1 MPNAAAAAH
10 PENQHKTIISFSIIK
25 ALWSLFPPLA
35 MQTLQFTNPNP
46 RTSPAGFSGSFN
58 ANNQGYS
65 GTGRVT
71 FGNENRSV
79 YVQGQVDGGWS
90 GGRPSVGG
98 MVGGT
103 IRF

>member
-1 MPNAAAAAH
+1 
-10 PENQHKTIISFSIIK
+10 
-25 ALWSLFPPLA
+25 
-35 MQTLQFTNPNP
+35 MQTLQFTNP

-71 FGNENRSV
+71 VGGPNRNIWAE
-79 YVQGQVDGGWS
+79 GQVSGGWS

>member
-1 MPNAAAAAH
+1 MNP
-10 PENQHKTIISFSIIK
+10 
-25 ALWSLFPPLA
+25 SLSRSLSS
-35 MQTLQFTNPNP
+35 MQTISIPNPNP

-58 ANNQGYS
+58 ANNQGYN

-79 YVQGQVDGGWS
+79 YVQGQVGGGWS
-90 GGRPSVGG
+90 GRPSVGG

>member
-1 MPNAAAAAH
+1 
-10 PENQHKTIISFSIIK
+10 
-25 ALWSLFPPLA
+25 

-71 FGNENRSV
+71 VGGPNRNV
-79 YVQGQVDGGWS
+79 WAEGQVSGGWS

>member
-1 MPNAAAAAH
+1 MIP
-10 PENQHKTIISFSIIK
+10 
-25 ALWSLFPPLA
+25 SLTLA
-35 MQTLQFTNPNP
+35 RSLTSMQTIHIPNPNP

-58 ANNQGYS
+58 ANNQGYN

-79 YVQGQVDGGWS
+79 YVQGQVGGGWS
-90 GGRPSVGG
+90 GRPSVGG

>member
-1 MPNAAAAAH
+1 
-10 PENQHKTIISFSIIK
+10 
-25 ALWSLFPPLA
+25 
-35 MQTLQFTNPNP
+35 MQTIHIPNPNP

-65 GTGRVT
+65 GTGRLT
-71 FGNENRSV
+71 FGNDNRNV
-79 YVQGQVDGGWS
+79 FVQGQVGGQWS
-90 GGRPSVGG
+90 GGRPSYGG

>member
-1 MPNAAAAAH
+1 
-10 PENQHKTIISFSIIK
+10 
-25 ALWSLFPPLA
+25 
-35 MQTLQFTNPNP
+35 MQSLQFTNPNP

-65 GTGRVT
+65 GAGRVT
-71 FGNENRSV
+71 FGNENRNV
-79 YVQGQVDGGWS
+79 FVQGQIGGGWS

>member
-1 MPNAAAAAH
+1 MVSEKITKNYFLR
-10 PENQHKTIISFSIIK
+10 NYHKLLFDPFF
-25 ALWSLFPPLA
+25 LSLTPI
-35 MQTLQFTNPNP
+35 MQTLRFTNPNP

-58 ANNQGYS
+58 AENRGWS

-71 FGNENRSV
+71 VGGPNRSV
-79 YVQGQVDGGWS
+79 WAEGQVGGGWS
-90 GGRPSVGG
+90 GGSRPSVGG

>member
-1 MPNAAAAAH
+1 MTPTPKLSNV
-10 PENQHKTIISFSIIK
+10 K
-25 ALWSLFPPLA
+25 
-35 MQTLQFTNPNP
+35 MQTIRIPNPNP

-58 ANNQGYS
+58 ANNNGYS

-71 FGNENRSV
+71 IGGPNRHV
-79 YVQGQVDGGWS
+79 FVQGDINGGWS
-90 GGRPSVGG
+90 SRPSVGG

>member
-1 MPNAAAAAH
+1 
-10 PENQHKTIISFSIIK
+10 
-25 ALWSLFPPLA
+25 

-46 RTSPAGFSGSFN
+46 RTSPAGLSGSFN

-71 FGNENRSV
+71 IGNENRNLFI
-79 YVQGQVDGGWS
+79 QGQVGGGWS
-90 GGRPSVGG
+90 GRPNIGA

>member
-1 MPNAAAAAH
+1 MKLTH
-10 PENQHKTIISFSIIK
+10 
-25 ALWSLFPPLA
+25 SLRR
-35 MQTLQFTNPNP
+35 MQTLRFTNPNP

-58 ANNQGYS
+58 AENSGWS

-71 FGNENRSV
+71 VGGPNRSV
-79 YVQGQVDGGWS
+79 WAEGQLSGGWS
-90 GGRPSVGG
+90 GTRPSVGG

>member
-1 MPNAAAAAH
+1 
-10 PENQHKTIISFSIIK
+10 
-25 ALWSLFPPLA
+25 

-58 ANNQGYS
+58 ANNNGYS

-71 FGNENRSV
+71 VGGPNRHV
-79 YVQGQVDGGWS
+79 WAEGQVGGGWS
-90 GGRPSVGG
+90 GRPSFGG